1 MISSNISDIPWLNQP
16 NPGEYMLQSTQVAQ
30 GTARNFMQAAQFAQE
45 SAREQAM
52 MPLKMAAMENQVKSN
67 ALEIQNGMYRQQDYL
82 LNKAAFTELS
92 KAAAEISAAGAWANP
107 KSETRVWDIAAQFPS
122 VTGTPEFQNVIK
134 QFDVAGAATI
144 KKQEAENRAAA
155 LENQLTL
162 GRERIALTEE
172 KYKAE
177 LASNEKNVAAKNAA
191 MIEAAKARALLQGRD
206 VLPDALYRKFMG
218 TVEAITESSEYRDA
232 TQKEAAMNR
241 AFERLKVEAENLK
254 KGGSAG
260 GTNEVS
266 RKTPDGRT
274 AIFDSAT
281 KKFLRYAQ

>member
-1 MISSNISDIPWLNQP
+1 
-16 NPGEYMLQSTQVAQ
+16 
-30 GTARNFMQAAQFAQE
+30 
-45 SAREQAM
+45 
-52 MPLKMAAMENQVKSN
+52 MENQVKSN

-82 LNKAAFTELS
+82 LNKAALTELS

-177 LASNEKNVAAKNAA
+177 LASKEKISTERNTAQLEVAKLRLQ
-191 MIEAAKARALLQGRD
+191 EKARD
-206 VLPDALYRKFMG
+206 ILPDALYRQFSEIAG
-218 TVEAITESSEYRDA
+218 SIAESSEYRTTA
-232 TQKEAAMNR
+232 EKEAAMNR
-241 AFERLKVEAENLK
+241 AFERLREKVGSMENK
-254 KGGSAG
+254 PASR

-274 AIFDSAT
+274 AIFDSTT

>member
-134 QFDVAGAATI
+134 QFDVAGMAAT

-177 LASNEKNVAAKNAA
+177 LASKEKISTERNTAQLEVAKLRLQ
-191 MIEAAKARALLQGRD
+191 EKARD
-206 VLPDALYRKFMG
+206 ILPDALYRQFSEQVG
-218 TVEAITESSEYRDA
+218 AIAESSQFRTVQE
-232 TQKEAAMNR
+232 KEAEMNR
-241 AFERLKVEAENLK
+241 AFERLREKVGSMENK
-254 KGGSAG
+254 PASAAPQG
-260 GTNEVS
+260 VS
-266 RKTPDGRT
+266 RKKFN
-274 AIFDSAT
+274 AAT
-281 KKFLRYAQ
+281 GKFE